1 MFMREKS
8 RVTAEDFVGDG
19 LQCLLMRRISS
30 GVFRWSQSHFPYN
43 LASAQVPI
51 AANSAGLTFIEHG
64 RIEHRSGLDY
74 YLGLSAT
81 SFDSSAGYAAL
92 QSLGE
97 GQAQTMTTAEFQNLH
112 LISGEK
118 LVIDYSYYPGDYH
131 DNDFAFAMLKDAS
144 GTVTPLL
151 LADENNIVATDYQT
165 HFLTTYT
172 IGPTWNRITWMVV
185 PPPTPAMLQET
196 SDLVIHG
203 ISVQVPTGDYT
214 LTGNGVQLSD
224 GSILNADG
232 SLALPG
238 GGTETDL
245 LSSSAADLV
254 TKLDNLVNA
263 GLVGEEDGSSLVG
276 EDGSSVISNDGGSLI
291 GEDGS
296 SLVGPDGTPLISADN
311 GNLISQDATTWADPA
326 ERQRPDPR
334 CKR

>member
-1 MFMREKS
+1 MVAIPFS
-8 RVTAEDFVGDG
+8 
-19 LQCLLMRRISS
+19 
-30 GVFRWSQSHFPYN
+30 YN
-43 LASAQVPI
+43 IGNALVPI
-51 AANSAGLTFIEHG
+51 AAKSAGLADIG
-64 RIEHRSGLDY
+64 SDGLNIASGLDY

-144 GTVTPLL
+144 GTITPVV
-151 LADENNIVATDYQT
+151 LADENNIVATGYQT

-172 IGPTWNRITWMVV
+172 IGPTGSYNL
-185 PPPTPAMLQET
+185 MLASADVGDTQEA

-224 GSILNADG
+224 GSVLNADG

-238 GGTETDL
+238 GGIQADL
-245 LSSSAADLV
+245 LSSSAAGLV

-263 GLVGEEDGSSLVG
+263 GLIGEDGSSLVG
-276 EDGSSVISNDGGSLI
+276 EDGSSVISM
-291 GEDGS
+291 
-296 SLVGPDGTPLISADN
+296 PLSAS
-311 GNLISQDATTWADPA
+311 G
-326 ERQRPDPR
+326 
-334 CKR
+334 